1 MSKKL
6 IISAA
11 LTGTSTTREQ
21 APAVPITPDEIARE
35 AAAVVRAGASVLHI
49 HVRDEAGRP
58 TMDTDI
64 FEETF
69 YKVKASLRDAGLD
82 AVINLT
88 TSGAYGGTAPDGL
101 RLGHLCRLKPDMC
114 SFDANTMN
122 WNCDIIFENSPEFL
136 EKLCNVTLEE
146 GIKPEIEI
154 FDGGAMTNVN
164 YYVKK
169 GMLKT
174 PCHYQFVLGVTGG
187 LEGTAENLAF
197 LKSRLPEG
205 ATWSATGIGKAHIP
219 VMLAALSMDCDGIRV
234 GLEDNVYL
242 YRGVKATNVQLVERA
257 VRLAE
262 LAGREIADAA
272 EARNILKIDREVK

>member
-1 MSKKL
+1 MGKKL
-6 IISAA
+6 IICAA

-21 APAVPITPDEIARE
+21 APSVPLTPDEIAQQ
-35 AAAVVRAGASVLHI
+35 AVAVVTAGASVLHI
-49 HVRDEAGRP
+49 HVRDTEGRP
-58 TMDTDI
+58 TMDTEI

-69 YKVKASLRDAGLD
+69 FKVKKALRNAGLD
-82 AVINLT
+82 AVLNLT
-88 TSGAYGGTAPDGL
+88 TSGAYGGTASDAQ
-101 RLGHLCRLKPDMC
+101 RLGHLQRLKPEMC

-122 WNCDIIFENSPEFL
+122 WNCDIVFENSPVFL
-136 EKLCNVTLEE
+136 EKLCAVTMKE
-146 GIKPEIEI
+146 GVKPEIEI

-187 LEGTAENLAF
+187 LEGTAENIAF
-197 LKSRLPEG
+197 LKARLPEG

-242 YRGVKATNVQLVERA
+242 YKGIKATNVQLVERA
-257 VRLAE
+257 VEMAR
-262 LAGREIADAA
+262 LAGRKIADAA
-272 EARNILKIDREVK
+272 EARKILKIGSEV